1 MAPTWPVASSG
12 NAARLRFGSLRACS
26 ELVGLL
32 EIEPQL
38 LHAGAAVE
46 IPARSLGGRR
56 IGADDLLFAL
66 PISLLVGQFLL
77 GESIGCAEDDQHSS
91 ERQRNHF
98 AGFSHSEH
106 DVLHGLSYDFLS
118 QPSHLDA
125 WLVMR
130 RNCVSYRQSLAY
142 CPSSAPLGLQGK
154 G

>member
-1 MAPTWPVASSG
+1 LRAS
-12 NAARLRFGSLRACS
+12 ALRACS

-56 IGADDLLFAL
+56 IGAVDLLFAL

-77 GESIGCAEDDQHSS
+77 GESIGCAENDKHSS

-98 AGFSHSEH
+98 AGLSDSEH
-106 DVLHGLSYDFLS
+106 NFL
-118 QPSHLDA
+118 QA
-125 WLVMR
+125 
-130 RNCVSYRQSLAY
+130 SLFEF
-142 CPSSAPLGLQGK
+142 
-154 G
+154 